1 MTLDDV
7 FSDLDDK
14 IRQYAKQ
21 GYVSDE
27 YVCDGV
33 DLRKRAPN
41 AVVWI
46 TAPQYLNVP
55 SLYQHVRQYEI
66 VRDFFQLRCPICN
79 KGKGDCWGKSE
90 ADLRSEV
97 LLEWDQAQSCDV
109 CPKCGMTRAEFIEEG
124 LLFAYDNLVGIAG
137 MRSGKSVVAGMIG
150 TYMRH
155 VFITMGI
162 QEQGWLHKRFGLLPT
177 QALEMA
183 FVATTSTQSSQTIWA
198 NFKLQCSTSPWFQA
212 YVRWVKAKEDQQLTP
227 DGMRRW
233 TYKELEEGIE
243 DGYLL
248 LNCMNLN
255 SNSSGMAGRTRL
267 AYFLDELSR
276 FGLGESRF
284 GADEV
289 WAVFSNSLKTVRG
302 ARSRLRLPDVWLGAS
317 VTISSPISIE
327 DKTMVLHAQGAHE
340 PTTYC
345 WKYAT
350 WEFNPFLTRDVFD
363 VDFLKDP
370 VVAERD
376 FGANPPN
383 ATTPLVT
390 DPHRFWSAIDE
401 TAKPTATFSITN
413 PVDGSGRPY
422 VGGQLEHAS
431 LDRGRPLYIFG
442 DAGKTFDQF
451 ALVACSAI
459 WLPAFSTYSQEER
472 NSMRDTSHLAMHHPM
487 ETMYHNPN
495 TAEPDAP
502 EMTLITVQEW
512 SLRIIPEQG
521 KPVWFES
528 VIQIFKALNKVRRIA
543 TIAFDRWNSESTIQ
557 QISDM
562 GIGARIISLKVE
574 DFTKA
579 VQDAML
585 GRLKL
590 LPPKVPNEIYLEPS
604 GTLRLTVS
612 PDKLSSEAAT
622 LYEMLKLERSEDLK
636 SVFNPRK
643 GVARGV
649 DSDDLAHCMVGA
661 HRLVQESTGI
671 LMSEQQRREMKRS
684 KEVGGS
690 SHFTGVLTRYTRW

>member
-1 MTLDDV
+1 MSLDDV
-7 FSDLDDK
+7 YSELDGK

-41 AVVWI
+41 AIVWI
-46 TAPQYLNVP
+46 ASPIYLNVP
-55 SLYQHVRQYEI
+55 SIYQYVRQYQV

-79 KGKGDCWGKSE
+79 QGNGDCWGKTE
-90 ADLRSEV
+90 TDLRMEA
-97 LLEWDQAQSCDV
+97 LLVWDASLSCDV
-109 CPKCGMTRAEFIEEG
+109 CPKCGLTRAEFVEEG
-124 LLFAYDNLVGIAG
+124 LLQPKDNLVGIAG

-150 TYMRH
+150 SYMRH
-155 VFITMGI
+155 AFITMGI
-162 QEQGWLHKRFGLLPT
+162 QEQGWLHKRLGLLPT
-177 QALEMA
+177 QHLEMA
-183 FVATTSTQSSQTIWA
+183 FVATTATQSSQTIWA
-198 NFKLQCSTSPWFQA
+198 NFKLQCSASPWFRA
-212 YVRWVKAKEDQQLTP
+212 YVRWVKAKEEQQLTP

-243 DGYLL
+243 DGYLM

-267 AYFLDELSR
+267 AFFLDELSR

-302 ARSRLRLPDVWLGAS
+302 ARTRLKLPDAWLGAS
-317 VTISSPISIE
+317 VAISSPISIE
-327 DKTMVLHAQGAHE
+327 DKTMVLHAQGEHE
-340 PTTYC
+340 PNTYRF
-345 WKYAT
+345 KYST
-350 WEFNPFLTRDVFD
+350 WEFNPFMPREIFD
-363 VDFLKDP
+363 EDYSKDP
-370 VVAERD
+370 VIAERD

-390 DPHRFWSAIDE
+390 DPHRFW
-401 TAKPTATFSITN
+401 TAVDNTARPTAQFSITY
-413 PVDGSGRPY
+413 PVDGSNLPY
-422 VGGQLEHAS
+422 VGAQLENAS
-431 LDRGRPLYIFG
+431 MDRGRPLYIFG
-442 DAGKTFDQF
+442 DAGATFDQF
-451 ALVACSAI
+451 ALVACSAL
-459 WLPAFSTYSQEER
+459 WLPAFSAYSQADR
-472 NSMRDTSHLAMHHPM
+472 NAVRDTSHLSMQHPM
-487 ETMYHNPN
+487 ETLYQKP
-495 TAEPDAP
+495 AVDDKQP
-502 EMTLITVQEW
+502 ELSLVTVQEW
-512 SLRIIPEQG
+512 CLRIIPEQG

-528 VIQIFKALNKVRRIA
+528 VIDIFRALSKVRRIA
-543 TIAFDRWNSESTIQ
+543 TIAFDRWNSESTLQ
-557 QISDM
+557 QISNM

-590 LPPKVPNEIYLEPS
+590 LPPRVDGEIYLEPS
-604 GTLRLTVS
+604 GTLRVSVS
-612 PDKLSSEAAT
+612 PDKLSAEAAT

-643 GVARGV
+643 GAARGV

-661 HRLVQESTGI
+661 HRLVQESTGV
-671 LMSEQQRREMKRS
+671 LMSEQQRREIKRS

-690 SHFTGVLTRYTRW
+690 SHFAGVLTRYTRW